1 MIAKCSGRR
10 RPPAGW
16 RELCAKGASVLAV
29 KKRCS
34 RKAADMTRNLTIGL
48 IASLICCAVVGMA
61 AESERIGR
69 EVAIPRHLQDGEEYE
84 VSIRDLIAYGEKLF
98 TASWTSQEGAGRPL
112 SKGTGSPLS
121 DPGSPLVFPRNFNR
135 LSGPDTN
142 SCSGCHN
149 KPRIGGG
156 GDIVGNVFVLAQR
169 FDFATFDRSDGMPT
183 RGAVDEQGNP
193 VTLQDISN
201 SRKTIG
207 MFGSGFIE
215 MLARQ
220 ITADLQRTRDSIPAG
235 RRSPLLSKG
244 IYFGVLIHNP
254 DGTWDTSRVEG
265 LPAASIATSGDTP
278 PDLIIRPFHQAG
290 NVISLRQ
297 FTNNAFNHHHGIQS
311 EERFGVGVD
320 ADGDGFVNE
329 LTRADMTAAT
339 IFQATLPTPGQ
350 MIPDD
355 REIEAAVANGFQ
367 QFSRIGCGRCHI
379 PALPLDNRGW
389 IYTEPNPYNPPGN
402 LRPGDAP
409 AISVD
414 LTSDQLP
421 GPRLKPVNG
430 IVWVP
435 AFTDFKLH
443 DCTVGPRDPNRE
455 PIDMNQPAGSEA
467 FFAGNGKFLTRK
479 LWGIANQH
487 SFGHHGLYTTMR
499 EAVLAH
505 SGEALQERI
514 AFENLNPYDRDSIIE
529 FLKSLQILPPGARAL
544 VVNERGDAKAQ
555 GPTE

>member
-1 MIAKCSGRR
+1 MR
-10 RPPAGW
+10 
-16 RELCAKGASVLAV
+16 
-29 KKRCS
+29 KK
-34 RKAADMTRNLTIGL
+34 LTISF
-48 IASLICCAVVGMA
+48 IASLTCCAVVGMA
-61 AESERIGR
+61 AENNRIGR

-84 VSIRDLIAYGEKLF
+84 VSIHDLIAYGEKLF

-112 SKGTGSPLS
+112 SKGTGNPLS
-121 DPGSPLVFPRNFNR
+121 DPSSPLVFPRNFNR

-149 KPRIGGG
+149 KPRVGGG

-169 FDFATFDRSDGMPT
+169 FDFATFDRSDAMPT
-183 RGAVDEQGNP
+183 RGAVDELGNP

-220 ITADLQRTRDSIPAG
+220 ITTDLQRIRDNTPAG
-235 RRSPLLSKG
+235 RRAPLLSKG

-254 DGTWDTSRVEG
+254 DGTWDTSQVEG
-265 LPAASIATSGDTP
+265 LPAASIATSGDIP
-278 PDLIIRPFHQAG
+278 PNLIIRPFHQAG

-297 FTNNAFNHHHGIQS
+297 FTNNAFNHHHGMQS

-320 ADGDGFVNE
+320 ADGDGVVNE
-329 LTRADMTAAT
+329 LTRADITAAT
-339 IFQATLPTPGQ
+339 IFQATLPVPGQ

-355 REIEAAVANGFQ
+355 REIEAAVVNGFQ
-367 QFSRIGCGRCHI
+367 QFNRIGCGRCHI

-389 IYTEPNPYNPPGN
+389 IYTEPNPYNPAGN
-402 LRPGDAP
+402 LRPADAP
-409 AISVD
+409 SLSVD

-421 GPRLKPVNG
+421 APRLKPVNG

-443 DCTVGPRDPNRE
+443 DCTAGPKDPNRE
-455 PIDMNQPAGSEA
+455 PIDMNQPAGSKA
-467 FFAGNGKFLTRK
+467 FFEGNGKFLTRR

-505 SGEALQERI
+505 SGEALQERM
-514 AFENLNPYDRDSIIE
+514 AFENLNEYDRDSIIE
-529 FLKSLQILPPGARAL
+529 FLKSLQILPAGAKTL
-544 VVNERGDAKAQ
+544 VVNERGQPKQMRAA
-555 GPTE
+555 E